1 MEQVISA
8 IEYINRFWT
17 PLRELLQFLIQV
29 GLLTVI
35 IYTVLLFLKG
45 TRAEPILIGIV
56 ITILGG
62 WILSQAFGLEV
73 IEWIIAKLPALMVF
87 ALLIIFQPEIRSVF
101 AEIGV
106 NPHRLISTAKT
117 KEETINALIHS
128 AYSLAEKK
136 IGALITIER
145 DIGMRPYTEA
155 GVKINAPVS
164 SELLS
169 TIFFPNT
176 PLHDGAVVIKNGII
190 LSAACFF
197 PLTQSEL
204 GKSQGTRHRAGVGIT
219 EETDAVSI
227 IVSEE
232 EGFVSLAHKGRL
244 VRNINAERLRRHLL
258 NYLVKK
264 DTTASAL
271 TTKSKDLKAQLTSIV
286 KSLPAIK
293 AEETEKSS

>member
-1 MEQVISA
+1 MENLVTA
-8 IEYINRFWT
+8 IEYFGRYWT
-17 PLRELLQFLIQV
+17 PLREMVQFIIQI

-45 TRAEPILIGIV
+45 TRAEPILVGIV
-56 ITILGG
+56 ITILSG
-62 WILSQAFGLEV
+62 WILSQIFGLEV
-73 IEWIIAKLPALMVF
+73 IEWIIAKLPALMFF

-145 DIGMRPYTEA
+145 DIGMRFYTEA

-169 TIFFPNT
+169 TIFYPNT

-197 PLTQSEL
+197 PLTQAEI
-204 GKSQGTRHRAGVGIT
+204 GKSMGTRHRAGVGIT

-232 EGFVSLAHKGRL
+232 EGFVSLAHKGKL
-244 VRNINAERLRRHLL
+244 VRNINAERLGRHLL

-264 DTTASAL
+264 DKTGIVLAG
-271 TTKSKDLKAQLTSIV
+271 KSIDLKSQITSIV
-286 KSLPAIK
+286 KSLPVMK
-293 AEETEKSS
+293 NMEKEKSS